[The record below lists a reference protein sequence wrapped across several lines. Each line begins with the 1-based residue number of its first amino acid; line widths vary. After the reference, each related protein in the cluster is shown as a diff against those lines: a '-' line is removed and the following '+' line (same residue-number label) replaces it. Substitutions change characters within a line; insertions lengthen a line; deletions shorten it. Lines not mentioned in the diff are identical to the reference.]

1 MVMIHYITTIYR
13 HIMAMGIQ
21 HLHTSL
27 NCRCLVVQMKGK
39 TVEVVERKNVL
50 HTRTPTKSTRSFYG
64 TMDYIES
71 PDIEKEVKRLLRMD
85 STAIR
90 VRILSSDLYYFEE
103 FYLLFEL

>member
-1 MVMIHYITTIYR
+1 MPSE
-13 HIMAMGIQ
+13 MADMAQYSLTKQ
-21 HLHTSL
+21 HSL
-27 NCRCLVVQMKGK
+27 LRCLVVQMKGK

-90 VRILSSDLYYFEE
+90 VRILSSVLYYFEE
-103 FYLLFEL
+103 FYLLFKL